1 MPSRRSTE
9 EVGRSAHLRWPLVQ
23 LGVGLLLALWPSL
36 AGADALEYPV
46 DPAGYVFG
54 RLASVPADGSPGRTV
69 LGFAVTDDDG
79 IGLWTGYQALGG
91 RAVLGIPTSQRFACG
106 PSVCQAFEGGV
117 LRWDA
122 AAGTLA
128 PAANVA
134 VPASARSLRAMPAS
148 SAPAPTQLSIPRL
161 GVDTSLVW
169 LDPEPDGA
177 LPAPA
182 EPDQVA
188 WYTDSSRPGEGGS
201 MILAGHVDWVGRHA
215 VFRDLETLQPGD
227 EIFIGDEAGGLTRYV
242 VAEAGRYSRDDP
254 ELKASLV
261 NPGLGP
267 STLVLVTCGGPF
279 DASTRTYLELT
290 VVRATASD

>member
-1 MPSRRSTE
+1 MQRGTQ
-9 EVGRSAHLRWPLVQ
+9 EVGRPAHLRSRLVW
-23 LGVGLLLALWPSL
+23 LAMGLLLGVCPPSL
-36 AGADALEYPV
+36 ASAESLEYPI

-54 RLASVPADGSPGRTV
+54 RLASIPADGSSGRTV

-91 RAVLGIPTSQRFACG
+91 RAVLGIPMSERFECG

-122 AAGTLA
+122 AAGTVALA
-128 PAANVA
+128 PDVG
-134 VPASARSLRAMPAS
+134 VPASARTLRAMPAS
-148 SAPAPTQLSIPRL
+148 SAPAPTQVIIPRL

-169 LDPEPDGA
+169 LDPEPEGE
-177 LPAPA
+177 LPAPD

-201 MILAGHVDWVGRHA
+201 VILAGHVDWVGRHA
-215 VFRDLETLQPGD
+215 VFRELDTLQPGD

-242 VAEAGRYSRDDP
+242 VTEAGRYSREDP
-254 ELKASLV
+254 ELKRSLA
-261 NPGLGP
+261 NSGLGP

-279 DASTRTYLELT
+279 DASTRTYLERT